1 VLRSIAILHY
11 AAPPIVG
18 GVESTIYHHA
28 RLLAQAGYEV
38 RVIAGRGESF
48 HPQVTFHLIPEMD
61 SRHPEVLAVKSQ
73 LDAGQVTDDFHRLT
87 EAIQQALRRAL
98 TGSDVCI
105 VHNAITLH
113 KNLPLTA
120 ALHRLI
126 TTQDRPFDRTQDRP
140 FDRTQDRPFD
150 RAQDRPFDR
159 AQDRPFDQ
167 AQDRPR
173 GWIAWHHDFAWLRPQ
188 YQNELHPGHPW
199 DLLRQPWPGVVQV
212 TVSQPQREE
221 LAGLY
226 GLPQEAIY
234 VVTPGVD
241 PAAFFRLTPTA
252 RWLAETFDLW
262 SRGPVLLLPAR
273 ITRRKN
279 IELAIRIV
287 GALQT
292 QGIPA
297 RLIVT
302 GPPGP
307 HNPANVAY
315 LQSLRD
321 LRREL
326 GIEERVIFLY
336 ECHDQTGQPLE
347 ISDQVMADLYQ
358 MADALLFPSRQEG
371 FGIPMLEAGL
381 TRLPIFCADIPPFRV
396 TGEGT
401 ACFFA
406 LDEDPMVIAQRMATV
421 LKGDSALAM
430 RRRVAGHYT
439 WQSVLREKLEPLI
452 LSASSEERR

>member
-1 VLRSIAILHY
+1 VLRSIVILHY

-28 RLLAQAGYEV
+28 RLLAGAGYGV
-38 RVIAGRGESF
+38 TVIAGRGAPFDER
-48 HPQVTFHLIPEMD
+48 VTVEVIPELD
-61 SRHPEVLAVKSQ
+61 SRHPQVLAVKAQ
-73 LDAGQVTDDFHRLT
+73 LDAGRVTDDFHHLT
-87 EAIQQALRRAL
+87 ETIQRTLRRAL
-98 TGSDVCI
+98 ASSDVCI

-120 ALHRLI
+120 ALRCLVDESVTH
-126 TTQDRPFDRTQDRP
+126 F
-140 FDRTQDRPFD
+140 
-150 RAQDRPFDR
+150 
-159 AQDRPFDQ
+159 
-167 AQDRPR
+167 
-173 GWIAWHHDFAWLRPQ
+173 IAWHHDFAWLRPQ
-188 YQNELHPGHPW
+188 YQHELHPGHPW

-226 GLPQEAIY
+226 GMPQEAIH

-241 PAAFFRLTPTA
+241 PAAFFRLTAPA

-262 SRGPVLLLPAR
+262 AGGPVLLLPAR

-279 IELAIRIV
+279 VELAIRIV

-292 QGIPA
+292 QGVPV

-326 GIEERVIFLY
+326 GVEERVIFLY
-336 ECHDQTGQPLE
+336 ECRDLTGQPLE
-347 ISDQVMADLYQ
+347 VSDQMMADLYQ

-381 TRLPIFCADIPPFRV
+381 ARLPIFCADIAPFRV

-401 ACFFA
+401 AHFFG
-406 LDEDPMVIAQRMATV
+406 LDEDPTAIAQRITAV
-421 LKGDSALAM
+421 LGEDQALTM
-430 RRRVAGHYT
+430 RWRVAGHYT
-439 WQSVLREKLEPLI
+439 WQRVLRDKLEPLI
-452 LSASSEERR
+452 LSVLKAER

>member
-1 VLRSIAILHY
+1 VTTRVAILHY
-11 AAPPIVG
+11 AAPPTVG

-28 RLLAQAGYEV
+28 RLLAGAGYGV
-38 RVIAGRGESF
+38 TVIAGRGAPFDER
-48 HPQVTFHLIPEMD
+48 VAVEVIPELD
-61 SRHPEVLAVKSQ
+61 SRHPEVLAVKVQ
-73 LDAGQVTDDFHRLT
+73 LDAGRVTDDFHRLT
-87 EAIQQALRRAL
+87 EAIQQTLRRTL
-98 TGSDVCI
+98 VGSDVCI

-120 ALHRLI
+120 ALRRLADEGI
-126 TTQDRPFDRTQDRP
+126 THF
-140 FDRTQDRPFD
+140 
-150 RAQDRPFDR
+150 
-159 AQDRPFDQ
+159 
-167 AQDRPR
+167 
-173 GWIAWHHDFAWLRPQ
+173 IAWHHDFAWLRPQ
-188 YQNELHPGHPW
+188 YQNELHPGYPW
-199 DLLRQPWPGVVQV
+199 DLLRQPWPAVVQV

-226 GLPQEAIY
+226 GLLQEAIH

-241 PAAFFRLTPTA
+241 PDTFFRLTPSA

-262 SRGPVLLLPAR
+262 TEGPVLLLPAR

-292 QGIPA
+292 QGVAA

-326 GIEERVIFLY
+326 GIEEQIIFLY
-336 ECHDQTGQPLE
+336 ECRDQTGQPLE
-347 ISDQVMADLYQ
+347 VSDEVMADLYQ

-381 TRLPIFCADIPPFRV
+381 ARLPIFCADIPPFRV

-401 ACFFA
+401 AHFFGLA
-406 LDEDPMVIAQRMATV
+406 EDPTAIARRIAAV
-421 LKGDSALAM
+421 LREDRALTM
-430 RRRVAGHYT
+430 RWRAAGYYT
-439 WQSVLREKLEPLI
+439 WQSALRDKLEPLI

>member
-1 VLRSIAILHY
+1 VLRSIVILHY

-28 RLLAQAGYEV
+28 RLLAGAGYGV
-38 RVIAGRGESF
+38 TVIAGRGAPFDER
-48 HPQVTFHLIPEMD
+48 VTVEVIPELD
-61 SRHPEVLAVKSQ
+61 SRHPQVLAVKAQ
-73 LDAGQVTDDFHRLT
+73 LDAGRVTDDFHHLT
-87 EAIQQALRRAL
+87 ETIRRTLRRAL
-98 TGSDVCI
+98 ASSDVCI

-120 ALHRLI
+120 ALRCLADESVTH
-126 TTQDRPFDRTQDRP
+126 F
-140 FDRTQDRPFD
+140 
-150 RAQDRPFDR
+150 
-159 AQDRPFDQ
+159 
-167 AQDRPR
+167 
-173 GWIAWHHDFAWLRPQ
+173 IAWHHDFAWLRPQ
-188 YQNELHPGHPW
+188 YQHELHPGHPW

-226 GLPQEAIY
+226 GMPQEAIH

-241 PAAFFRLTPTA
+241 PAAFFRLTAPA

-262 SRGPVLLLPAR
+262 AGGPVLLLPAR

-279 IELAIRIV
+279 VELAIRIV

-292 QGIPA
+292 QGVPV

-326 GIEERVIFLY
+326 GVEERVIFLY
-336 ECHDQTGQPLE
+336 ECRDLTGQPLE
-347 ISDQVMADLYQ
+347 VSDQMMADLYQ

-381 TRLPIFCADIPPFRV
+381 ARLPIFCADIAPFRV

-401 ACFFA
+401 AHFFG
-406 LDEDPMVIAQRMATV
+406 LDEDPTAIAQRITAV
-421 LKGDSALAM
+421 LGEDQALTM
-430 RRRVAGHYT
+430 RWRVAGHYT
-439 WQSVLREKLEPLI
+439 WQRVLRDKLEPLI
-452 LSASSEERR
+452 LSVLKAER

>member
-1 VLRSIAILHY
+1 VTTRVAILHY

-28 RLLAQAGYEV
+28 CLLAEAGYGV
-38 RVIAGRGESF
+38 TVIAGRGAPFDER
-48 HPQVTFHLIPEMD
+48 VAVEVIPELD
-61 SRHPEVLAVKSQ
+61 SRYPEVLAVKAQ
-73 LDAGQVTDDFHRLT
+73 LDAGRVTGDFHRLT
-87 EAIQQALRRAL
+87 EAIQRTLRRAL
-98 TGSDVCI
+98 ASNDVCI
-105 VHNAITLH
+105 AHNAFTLH

-126 TTQDRPFDRTQDRP
+126 TTGDGPFDGAQDMP
-140 FDRTQDRPFD
+140 FDPSTGLRTGT
-150 RAQDRPFDR
+150 AQDG
-159 AQDRPFDQ
+159 
-167 AQDRPR
+167 PR

-226 GLPQEAIY
+226 KLPQEAIH

-241 PAAFFRLTPTA
+241 PAAFFRLTAPA

-262 SRGPVLLLPAR
+262 AGGPVLLLPAR

-279 IELAIRIV
+279 IKLAIRIV

-292 QGIPA
+292 QGVPA
-297 RLIVT
+297 RLMVT

-315 LQSLRD
+315 LQNLRD
-321 LRREL
+321 LRQEL
-326 GIEERVIFLY
+326 GIEEQVIFLH
-336 ECHDQTGQPLE
+336 ECRDQTGQPLE
-347 ISDQVMADLYQ
+347 VSDQVMADLYQ

-381 TRLPIFCADIPPFRV
+381 ARLPIFCADIPPFQV

-401 ACFFA
+401 AHFFG
-406 LDEDPMVIAQRMATV
+406 LDEDPTAIARRIAAV
-421 LKGDSALAM
+421 LREDRSLAM

-439 WQSVLREKLEPLI
+439 WQSVLRDKLEPLI
-452 LSASSEERR
+452 LSASSEEQ

>member
-1 VLRSIAILHY
+1 MSRSIVLLHY
-11 AAPPIVG
+11 AAPPIIG

-28 RLLAQAGYEV
+28 RLLTQAGYMV
-38 RVIAGRGESF
+38 KVVAGRGSPFDER
-48 HPQVTFHLIPEMD
+48 VAVEIAPELD
-61 SRHPEVLAVKSQ
+61 SRHPDVLAVKAQ
-73 LDAGQVTDDFHRLT
+73 LDAGRVTDDFHRLT
-87 EAIQQALRRAL
+87 DAIQQTLCRAL
-98 TGSDVCI
+98 ADSDVCI

-113 KNLPLTA
+113 KNLSLTA

-126 TTQDRPFDRTQDRP
+126 TSGDG
-140 FDRTQDRPFD
+140 
-150 RAQDRPFDR
+150 AQDRPFDR
-159 AQDRPFDQ
+159 

-188 YQNELHPGHPW
+188 YQHELHAGYPW
-199 DLLRQPWPGVVQV
+199 DLLQQPWPGVVQV

-221 LAGLY
+221 LADLY
-226 GLPQEAIY
+226 GLPQDAIH
-234 VVTPGVD
+234 VVAPGVN

-252 RWLAETFDLW
+252 HWLAETFDLW
-262 SRGPVLLLPAR
+262 AGGPVLLLPAR

-279 IELAIRIV
+279 VELAIRIV

-292 QGIPA
+292 QGVPA

-315 LQSLRD
+315 LQSLQD

-326 GIEERVIFLY
+326 GIEEQVIFLY
-336 ECHDQTGQPLE
+336 ECRDQTGQPLE
-347 ISDQVMADLYQ
+347 VSDQVMADLYQ

-381 TRLPIFCADIPPFRV
+381 ARLPIFCADIPPFRV
-396 TGEGT
+396 TGEG
-401 ACFFA
+401 AAHFFS
-406 LDEDPMVIAQRMATV
+406 LGEEPTVIARRVAAV
-421 LKGDSALAM
+421 LREDRALAM
-430 RRRVAGHYT
+430 RQRVAGHYT
-439 WQSVLREKLEPLI
+439 WRRVLRDKLEPLI
-452 LSASSEERR
+452 LSALSEEG

>member
-1 VLRSIAILHY
+1 VTIRVAILHY

-28 RLLAQAGYEV
+28 RLLAETGYAV
-38 RVIAGRGESF
+38 TVIAGRGAPFDER
-48 HPQVTFHLIPEMD
+48 VTVEAIPELD
-61 SRHPEVLAVKSQ
+61 SRHPDVLAVKAQ
-73 LDAGQVTDDFHRLT
+73 LDAGRVTGDFYRLA
-87 EAIQQALRRAL
+87 EVIQRALRRAL
-98 TGSDVCI
+98 AGNDVCI
-105 VHNAITLH
+105 AHNAFTLH

-126 TTQDRPFDRTQDRP
+126 TNGDGPFDG
-140 FDRTQDRPFD
+140 
-150 RAQDRPFDR
+150 AQDRPCDPSTGLR
-159 AQDRPFDQ
+159 TGGAQDGPQ
-167 AQDRPR
+167 

-188 YQNELHPGHPW
+188 YQHELHPGHPW

-212 TVSQPQREE
+212 TVSQSQREE

-226 GLPQEAIY
+226 KLPEEAIY

-241 PAAFFRLTPTA
+241 PAAFFRLTAPA
-252 RWLAETFDLW
+252 HWLSETFDLW
-262 SRGPVLLLPAR
+262 AGGPVLLLPAR

-279 IELAIRIV
+279 VELAIRIV
-287 GALQT
+287 GALQI
-292 QGIPA
+292 QGVPA
-297 RLIVT
+297 QLIVT

-336 ECHDQTGQPLE
+336 ECRDQTGQPLE
-347 ISDQVMADLYQ
+347 VDDEVMADLYQ

-381 TRLPIFCADIPPFRV
+381 ARLPIFCADIPPFRA
-396 TGEGT
+396 TGERT
-401 ACFFA
+401 AHFFG
-406 LDEDPMVIAQRMATV
+406 LDEDPMAIARRIATV
-421 LKGDSALAM
+421 LREDRALTM
-430 RRRVAGHYT
+430 RQRVAGHYT
-439 WQSVLREKLEPLI
+439 WQSVLQDKLEPLI
-452 LSASSEERR
+452 LSASGGERR

>member
-1 VLRSIAILHY
+1 MKCIAILHY
-11 AAPPIVG
+11 TAPPIVG

-28 RLLAQAGYEV
+28 RLLAEAGYAV
-38 RVIAGRGESF
+38 TVIAGRGAPFDER
-48 HPQVTFHLIPEMD
+48 VGVELIPELD
-61 SRHPEVLAVKSQ
+61 SRHPEVLAVKAQ
-73 LDAGQVTDDFHRLT
+73 LDTGRVTGDFHRLT
-87 EAIQQALRRAL
+87 EAIQRALRRAL
-98 TGSDVCI
+98 AGSDVCI
-105 VHNAITLH
+105 AHNAFTLH

-126 TTQDRPFDRTQDRP
+126 TSGGGAQDKPFDE
-140 FDRTQDRPFD
+140 
-150 RAQDRPFDR
+150 AQDKP
-159 AQDRPFDQ
+159 Q
-167 AQDRPR
+167 

-226 GLPQEAIY
+226 GLSQEAIH
-234 VVTPGVD
+234 VITPGVD
-241 PAAFFRLTPTA
+241 PAAFFRLTATA

-262 SRGPVLLLPAR
+262 AGGPVLLLPAR

-279 IELAIRIV
+279 VELAIRIV
-287 GALQT
+287 GALQS
-292 QGIPA
+292 QGVPA

-307 HNPANVAY
+307 HNPTNVAY
-315 LQSLRD
+315 LQSLRT

-336 ECHDQTGQPLE
+336 ECRDQTGQPLE
-347 ISDQVMADLYQ
+347 VSDQVMANLYQ

-371 FGIPMLEAGL
+371 FGIPVLEAGL
-381 TRLPIFCADIPPFRV
+381 ARLPIFCADIPPFQV

-401 ACFFA
+401 AHFFG
-406 LDEDPMVIAQRMATV
+406 LDEDPTAIARRIAAV
-421 LKGDSALAM
+421 LREDPALAM
-430 RRRVAGHYT
+430 RRRVIDHYT
-439 WQSVLREKLEPLI
+439 WQSILQDKLEPLI
-452 LSASSEERR
+452 RSASSEE